1 MKQLH
6 SFAFC
11 IYQVIAITTGLK
23 LQTSY
28 FMLIFILLGPVS
40 FYFLQKLP
48 SPIEEEPA
56 TEAKEGTISLESSS
70 EDSWY
75 ISYMK
80 TKYINIICYLSILSA
95 SVLEYLFNN
104 PLHFF
109 VPEVPLLD
117 QGLTVL
123 ENVLPWGFLDWKN
136 GWAKLA

>member
-70 EDSWY
+70 EDS
-75 ISYMK
+75 
-80 TKYINIICYLSILSA
+80 
-95 SVLEYLFNN
+95 
-104 PLHFF
+104 
-109 VPEVPLLD
+109 
-117 QGLTVL
+117 
-123 ENVLPWGFLDWKN
+123 
-136 GWAKLA
+136 